1 MQRVK
6 DQINSYKVQSL
17 IRVPNKEI
25 CVTQSFWIISSSL
38 LRDTTGH
45 VATEVQLFLHLLHPQ
60 YLERTHTEHKEN
72 MQTSHRAG
80 PLLRHYVSLQR
91 QNKRL
96 IGFNAK
102 PLCTLNLLT
111 GAGYLMTDMLVQKVM
126 FTQRVE
132 LLEHSHRVK
141 VVRSKKD
148 IHLKMFFLFISH
160 IKKHIHLFKEMYK
173 DE

>member
-17 IRVPNKEI
+17 IRLPNTE
-25 CVTQSFWIISSSL
+25 SFWIISSSL
-38 LRDTTGH
+38 PRDTTGH

-60 YLERTHTEHKEN
+60 YLERTLTEHKEN
-72 MQTSHRAG
+72 MQTPHKSG
-80 PLLRHYVSLQR
+80 PTHYVSLQR

-111 GAGYLMTDMLVQKVM
+111 GAGYLMTDMLGQKVM
-126 FTQRVE
+126 FTQHVE

-148 IHLKMFFLFISH
+148 IHLKMFFLFMSH
-160 IKKHIHLFKEMYK
+160 IKKHIHLFKEMYSI
-173 DE
+173 